1 MTGSPTVTLRRTTLA
16 DFAHLRRPF
25 DHPSFHGWG
34 GSTRLPDDQIRAKYL
49 GTRHPDVE
57 CFLIVRNTEHVGRV
71 QLHVA
76 DRGNG
81 GGMDLILLPEARG
94 QGIGRVVVAEMVRRA
109 RDDRGWQ
116 RFTVDPDVDN
126 ESGVRFWQAVG
137 FRPER
142 VVSEQPARAPYL
154 LMAWPE

>member
-1 MTGSPTVTLRRTTLA
+1 MLTCGGL
-16 DFAHLRRPF
+16 F

-34 GSTRLPDDQIRAKYL
+34 GSSRLPDDQIRAKYL

-57 CFLIVRNTEHVGRV
+57 CFLIVRNTEPVGLV

-76 DRGNG
+76 DRETG
-81 GGMDLILLPEARG
+81 GGMDLILLPKAQG
-94 QGIGRVVVAEMVRRA
+94 QGIGRVVVEEMVRRA
-109 RDDRGWQ
+109 REGRGWR
-116 RFTVDPDVDN
+116 RFTVDPDVEN
-126 ESGVRFWQAVG
+126 ESGIGFWRAVG

-142 VVSEQPARAPYL
+142 VVSDEPDRDPYL